1 MTATQI
7 IREIE
12 TLPPE
17 EQAKV
22 VRFTYRLD
30 AQRKLSGN
38 ELSALAQR
46 MADSSD
52 PAESALLR
60 ASIAQGFYGVTP
72 HA

>member
-1 MTATQI
+1 MNATQI

-12 TLPPE
+12 TLPPD

-22 VRFTYRLD
+22 VRFAYRLD
-30 AQRKLSGN
+30 AERKLSGG

-46 MADSSD
+46 MVDAHD
-52 PAESALLR
+52 PAESAMLR
-60 ASIAQGFYGVTP
+60 AAIERGFYGVAP

>member
-12 TLPPE
+12 TLSPE

-22 VRFTYRLD
+22 VRFAYRLD
-30 AQRKLSGN
+30 AERKLSSD

-46 MADSSD
+46 MVDSRD

-60 ASIAQGFYGVTP
+60 ASIVQGFYGVTP
-72 HA
+72 NA